1 MQNENKAHRNDSL
14 KHSDSDSDVL
24 SPRSDR
30 IAVLPFQPKHR
41 HQKHHTCHRDTATAT
56 ATASLARHSLL
67 DGVAALVVV
76 AEAAAL
82 SSAALLPMGASRTK
96 ASLLAKHV

>member
-1 MQNENKAHRNDSL
+1 MPQT
-14 KHSDSDSDVL
+14 
-24 SPRSDR
+24 
-30 IAVLPFQPKHR
+30 HR
-41 HQKHHTCHRDTATAT
+41 HTQTHTHTHRH
-56 ATASLARHSLL
+56 TASLARHSLL